1 MRWFWRAFRLFLFI
15 KERCVHRHV
24 RFDLHSDHSEYKYLQ
39 CDNSWCKY
47 ISSLFALRIF
57 QRKIGKEKNI
67 IWQKQHQKM
76 SVKMRV
82 NSYFYTGDHL
92 CSTSVVLDIDGN
104 ISQSVTCVP
113 YGEISLQISINF
125 PTFASWKTKKG

>member
-1 MRWFWRAFRLFLFI
+1 
-15 KERCVHRHV
+15 
-24 RFDLHSDHSEYKYLQ
+24 
-39 CDNSWCKY
+39 
-47 ISSLFALRIF
+47 
-57 QRKIGKEKNI
+57 
-67 IWQKQHQKM
+67 
-76 SVKMRV
+76 MRV

-125 PTFASWKTKKG
+125 PTFAERKTKGITKAPINTCQKDYSIPSYSSLGF

>member
-1 MRWFWRAFRLFLFI
+1 
-15 KERCVHRHV
+15 
-24 RFDLHSDHSEYKYLQ
+24 
-39 CDNSWCKY
+39 
-47 ISSLFALRIF
+47 
-57 QRKIGKEKNI
+57 
-67 IWQKQHQKM
+67 M

-125 PTFASWKTKKG
+125 PTFAS